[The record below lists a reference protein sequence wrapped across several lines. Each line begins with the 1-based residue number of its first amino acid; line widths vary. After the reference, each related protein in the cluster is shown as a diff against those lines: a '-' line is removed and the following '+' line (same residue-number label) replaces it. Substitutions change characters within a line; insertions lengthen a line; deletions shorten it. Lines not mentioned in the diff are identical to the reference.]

1 MVKLFLLMP
10 WTETMTPESFI
21 QNIIALW
28 RFGVANFTDIVK
40 MVITLIKELLK
51 HIKSEKNNK

>member
-1 MVKLFLLMP
+1 
-10 WTETMTPESFI
+10 MTPESFI

>member
-1 MVKLFLLMP
+1 MP